1 MPGSFRIARIAGI
14 NIEANV
20 SWLVVVVLLAF
31 SLAVTWFP
39 SAAPRQSAATYWI
52 LGFIASLLLFASVLL
67 HELAHSLV
75 ARARGLPVSSITL
88 FIFGGVSNLQQEP
101 QSPGVE
107 FVMAI
112 VGPLTSLVIGGVSLF
127 LGLAIGHNSPLVSA
141 VLNYLGIAN
150 LLLGVFNLIPGFPL
164 DGGRV
169 LRSILWKATGSMQ
182 KATRWASLVGQ
193 AVAYLFILWGILQLF
208 TGNFI
213 GGLWIGFIGWFLLQA
228 AQAANS
234 QVMLESVFKGATV
247 GQLMSPPPATA
258 PANIS
263 LQQLV
268 DEYILPLGIRSIP
281 VVQGDQLAGLITLS
295 DIRHVPREQW
305 SQTPV
310 GYAMIPL
317 DRLHAVRP
325 QQGLNEVLPLMA
337 GNDVNQ
343 LPVVDDA
350 GRLVGMLS
358 RDAILR
364 YVEVRRGLGLE
375 ESRQVLRP
383 TEPRPPSNLPAA
395 S

>member
-1 MPGSFRIARIAGI
+1 
-14 NIEANV
+14 
-20 SWLVVVVLLAF
+20 
-31 SLAVTWFP
+31 
-39 SAAPRQSAATYWI
+39 
-52 LGFIASLLLFASVLL
+52 
-67 HELAHSLV
+67 
-75 ARARGLPVSSITL
+75 
-88 FIFGGVSNLQQEP
+88 
-101 QSPGVE
+101 
-107 FVMAI
+107 
-112 VGPLTSLVIGGVSLF
+112 
-127 LGLAIGHNSPLVSA
+127 
-141 VLNYLGIAN
+141 
-150 LLLGVFNLIPGFPL
+150 
-164 DGGRV
+164 
-169 LRSILWKATGSMQ
+169 
-182 KATRWASLVGQ
+182 
-193 AVAYLFILWGILQLF
+193 
-208 TGNFI
+208 
-213 GGLWIGFIGWFLLQA
+213 
-228 AQAANS
+228 
-234 QVMLESVFKGATV
+234 
-247 GQLMSPPPATA
+247 
-258 PANIS
+258 
-263 LQQLV
+263 
-268 DEYILPLGIRSIP
+268 
-281 VVQGDQLAGLITLS
+281 LS